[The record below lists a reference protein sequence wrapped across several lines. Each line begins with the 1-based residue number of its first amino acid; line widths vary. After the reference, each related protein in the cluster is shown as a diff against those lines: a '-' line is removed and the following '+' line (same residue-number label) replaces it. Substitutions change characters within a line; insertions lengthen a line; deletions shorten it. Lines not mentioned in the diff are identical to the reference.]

1 LLCEF
6 TLLQKKEIFE
16 RVKEIMFNREN
27 NKLYDFSIV
36 IQKNKLKA
44 KPFLKWVGGKKKI
57 IPQIKQY
64 IPESYFRYFEPF
76 IGGGALFFDLEPKI
90 AYINDINKILVSAY
104 KNIKNQ
110 PHEIIK
116 KLEDLQK
123 IFYEKNNEERKIYFY
138 EIRDAFNNTE
148 YNPFLKT
155 SYIIFL
161 NKTCY
166 NGMYRENSKGKFNV
180 PFGRYKNPKILD
192 EKNILAVS
200 KLLQNVIITD
210 YSFEKAVENA
220 ESGDF
225 IYFDPPY
232 HPLSITSNFTSY
244 SNGGFTKEDQI
255 KLRDVFKDLDKRNCF
270 VMLSNSDT
278 EFIREI
284 YQEFTQKTVSAARS
298 INCKAAGRGK
308 INELLIMNY

>member
-1 LLCEF
+1 
-6 TLLQKKEIFE
+6 
-16 RVKEIMFNREN
+16 MFDREN
-27 NKLYDFSIV
+27 NKLYDFSKV

-64 IPESYFRYFEPF
+64 IPENYCRYFEPF

-90 AYINDINKILVSAY
+90 AYINDINKILISAY
-104 KNIKNQ
+104 KNIKNH
-110 PHEIIK
+110 PYEIIK

-148 YNPFLKT
+148 YDSFLKT

-244 SNGGFTKEDQI
+244 SNGGFTKKDQI
-255 KLRDVFKDLDKRNCF
+255 KLRDVFKDLHKRNCF

-284 YQEFTQKTVSAARS
+284 YEEFTQKTVSAARS

>member
-1 LLCEF
+1 
-6 TLLQKKEIFE
+6 
-16 RVKEIMFNREN
+16 
-27 NKLYDFSIV
+27 
-36 IQKNKLKA
+36 
-44 KPFLKWVGGKKKI
+44 
-57 IPQIKQY
+57 
-64 IPESYFRYFEPF
+64 
-76 IGGGALFFDLEPKI
+76 
-90 AYINDINKILVSAY
+90 
-104 KNIKNQ
+104 
-110 PHEIIK
+110 
-116 KLEDLQK
+116 
-123 IFYEKNNEERKIYFY
+123 
-138 EIRDAFNNTE
+138 
-148 YNPFLKT
+148 
-155 SYIIFL
+155 
-161 NKTCY
+161 
-166 NGMYRENSKGKFNV
+166 MYRENLKGKFNV

-200 KLLQNVIITD
+200 KLLQNVTITD

-278 EFIREI
+278 IFIREI
-284 YQEFTQKTVSAARS
+284 YEEFTQKTVSAARS

>member
-1 LLCEF
+1 
-6 TLLQKKEIFE
+6 
-16 RVKEIMFNREN
+16 MFDREN
-27 NKLYDFSIV
+27 NKLNDFSKI

-57 IPQIKQY
+57 ILQIKQY
-64 IPESYFRYFEPF
+64 IPESYCRYFEPF
-76 IGGGALFFDLEPKI
+76 IGGGALFFDLEPKK

-104 KNIKNQ
+104 KNIKNH
-110 PHEIIK
+110 PYEIIK

-148 YNPFLKT
+148 YNLFLKT
-155 SYIIFL
+155 SYMIFL

-192 EKNILAVS
+192 KENILAVS
-200 KLLQNVIITD
+200 KLLTNTIITSC
-210 YSFEKAVENA
+210 SFEKAVENA

-284 YQEFTQKTVSAARS
+284 YEEFTQKTVSAARS

>member
-1 LLCEF
+1 
-6 TLLQKKEIFE
+6 
-16 RVKEIMFNREN
+16 MFDHKN
-27 NKLYDFSIV
+27 NKLYDFSKV
-36 IQKNKLKA
+36 IQKNKFKA

-64 IPESYFRYFEPF
+64 IPESYCQYFEPF

-90 AYINDINKILVSAY
+90 AYINDVNKILISAY
-104 KNIKNQ
+104 KNIKNH
-110 PHEIIK
+110 PHEIIN

-123 IFYEKNNEERKIYFY
+123 IFYEKNNEKRKMYFY

-148 YNPFLKT
+148 YDSLLKT

-192 EKNILAVS
+192 EKNILTVS
-200 KLLQNVIITD
+200 KLLQNVTITD

-220 ESGDF
+220 KSGDF

-255 KLRDVFKDLDKRNCF
+255 KLRDVFKDLDRRSCF

-278 EFIREI
+278 KFIREI
-284 YQEFTQKTVSAARS
+284 YEEFTQKTVLAARS

>member
-1 LLCEF
+1 MG
-6 TLLQKKEIFE
+6 KETFK
-16 RVKEIMFNREN
+16 RVKEIMFDREN
-27 NKLYDFSIV
+27 NKLYDFSED
-36 IQKNKLKA
+36 IQKNKFKA

-64 IPESYFRYFEPF
+64 IPKSYCQYFEPF
-76 IGGGALFFDLEPKI
+76 IGGGALFFDLEPKK
-90 AYINDINKILVSAY
+90 AYINDINKILISAY
-104 KNIKNQ
+104 KNIKNH
-110 PHEIIK
+110 PHEIIN

-123 IFYEKNNEERKIYFY
+123 TFYEKNNEERKTYFY
-138 EIRDAFNNTE
+138 EIRDVFNNTE
-148 YNPFLKT
+148 YDSFLKT

-166 NGMYRENSKGKFNV
+166 NGMYRENLKGKFNV

-192 EKNILAVS
+192 KKNILAVS
-200 KLLQNVIITD
+200 KLLQNVTITG

-220 ESGDF
+220 KSMDF

-244 SNGGFTKEDQI
+244 SNGGFTEKDQI
-255 KLRDVFKDLDKRNCF
+255 KLRDVFKDLDKRNCL

-284 YQEFTQKTVSAARS
+284 YEEFTQKTVSAARS

>member
-1 LLCEF
+1 MD
-6 TLLQKKEIFE
+6 KNKEIL
-16 RVKEIMFNREN
+16 R
-27 NKLYDFSIV
+27 
-36 IQKNKLKA
+36 
-44 KPFLKWVGGKKKI
+44 PFLKWVGGKRQV
-57 IPQIKQY
+57 IPQIKKH
-64 IPESYFRYFEPF
+64 IPENYCRYFEPF
-76 IGGGALFFDLEPKI
+76 VGGGALFFNLKPKK
-90 AYINDINKILVSAY
+90 AYLNDINKILISSY
-104 KNIKNQ
+104 KNIKTH
-110 PHEIIK
+110 PYEIIK

-123 IFYEKNNEERKIYFY
+123 IFYEKNNEERKAYFY

-148 YNPFLKT
+148 YDSFLKT
-155 SYIIFL
+155 SYMIFL

-166 NGMYRENSKGKFNV
+166 NGMYRENLKGKFNV

-192 EKNILAVS
+192 KENILAVS
-200 KLLQNVIITD
+200 KLLTNTIITSC
-210 YSFEKAVENA
+210 SFEKAVENA
-220 ESGDF
+220 KKGDF

-244 SNGGFTKEDQI
+244 SNNGFTEEDQI
-255 KLRDVFKDLDKRNCF
+255 KLRNVFKELHKRNCF

-284 YQEFTQKTVSAARS
+284 YEEFTQKTVSAARS

>member
-1 LLCEF
+1 
-6 TLLQKKEIFE
+6 
-16 RVKEIMFNREN
+16 MFDLEN
-27 NKLYDFSIV
+27 NKLYDFSKV
-36 IQKNKLKA
+36 IQKNKFKA

-64 IPESYFRYFEPF
+64 IPESYCRYFEPF

-90 AYINDINKILVSAY
+90 AYINDINKVLISAY
-104 KNIKNQ
+104 KNIKNH
-110 PHEIIK
+110 PHEIIN

-123 IFYEKNNEERKIYFY
+123 IFYEKYNEERKTYFY
-138 EIRDAFNNTE
+138 EIRDAFNNIE
-148 YNPFLKT
+148 YNSLLKT

-166 NGMYRENSKGKFNV
+166 NGMYRENLKGKFNV

-192 EKNILAVS
+192 EKNILTVS
-200 KLLQNVIITD
+200 KLLQNVTITD
-210 YSFEKAVENA
+210 YSFEKAVEDVK
-220 ESGDF
+220 SGDF

-255 KLRDVFKDLDKRNCF
+255 KLRDVFKDLDEKGCF

-278 EFIREI
+278 IFIREI
-284 YQEFTQKTVSAARS
+284 YEEFTQKTVLAARS

>member
-1 LLCEF
+1 
-6 TLLQKKEIFE
+6 
-16 RVKEIMFNREN
+16 M
-27 NKLYDFSIV
+27 D
-36 IQKNKLKA
+36 KNKKISQ
-44 KPFLKWVGGKKKI
+44 PFLKWVGGKRQI
-57 IPQIKQY
+57 IPQIKKY
-64 IPESYFRYFEPF
+64 MPENYNRYFEPF
-76 IGGGALFFDLEPKI
+76 VGGGALFFDLEPKK

-104 KNIKNQ
+104 KNIKNH
-110 PHEIIK
+110 PYEIIK

-148 YNPFLKT
+148 YNLFLKT
-155 SYIIFL
+155 SYMIFL

-192 EKNILAVS
+192 KENILAVS
-200 KLLQNVIITD
+200 KLLTNTIITSC
-210 YSFEKAVENA
+210 SFEKAVENA
-220 ESGDF
+220 KKGDF

-244 SNGGFTKEDQI
+244 SNNGFTEEDQI
-255 KLRDVFKDLDKRNCF
+255 KLRNVFKELHKRNCF

-284 YQEFTQKTVSAARS
+284 YEEFTQKTVSAARS